1 MWYTDIESKIVE
13 HGRRKERH
21 ELNVIRTSLLQEHK
35 EANYML
41 SRLLNEYGDQ
51 IDRDDKVTNLYKL
64 FYERYTRVERLMTI
78 LNAYDK

>member
-1 MWYTDIESKIVE
+1 
-13 HGRRKERH
+13 
-21 ELNVIRTSLLQEHK
+21 
-35 EANYML
+35 ML

>member
-1 MWYTDIESKIVE
+1 MWYTDTESKIVE